1 MRIETTAAVWR
12 DEPTC
17 GGMWYCA
24 TEREGEPLAR
34 FYDDE
39 EAAEVRFRGLRREVK
54 SWYGPIPERP
64 KPPEPMALLR
74 RFRCVHGDERCRG
87 VGVRIN
93 GTDYFWWEDTPEAPN
108 PDQCPAGNDLE
119 VEYTEWIDPE
129 PTP

>member
-1 MRIETTAAVWR
+1 MADKTTVPAWH
-12 DEPTC
+12 DKPTC
-17 GGMWYCA
+17 DGGWIGVNMRESCSYYTIIDGQHPSLCA
-24 TEREGEPLAR
+24 II
-34 FYDDE
+34 D
-39 EAAEVRFRGLRREVK
+39 
-54 SWYGPIPERP
+54 WYGPIPDRP

>member
-64 KPPEPMALLR
+64 KPPEPMALPR
-74 RFRCVHGDERCRG
+74 RFRCFHQGVNG
-87 VGVRIN
+87 VGVAI
-93 GTDYFWWEDTPEAPN
+93 GEYVFSWWGACDRLPSK
-108 PDQCPAGNDLE
+108 DQLAHLPASLRSL
-119 VEYTEWIDPE
+119 EWIDPE